1 MFDFIRAY
9 QFDMMTAIFAVSIMI
24 AIFAS
29 ISSAFSP
36 ERRRIIILLA
46 LSAAVLVLSDRL
58 AYAYH
63 GVDGPVGYVM
73 VRLTNFLVYV
83 FDLVCLLVFNQY
95 LKDLY
100 LNDIGFKTVPLRIR
114 AVDYLLGIGLLLI
127 LLSQFTGMYYTFDE
141 HNAYERGSL
150 FFISYIFPVITM
162 LVQMS
167 SIIRHGKKLRE
178 SVRASIFLFALV
190 PLIASVIQALAYG
203 ISLTNMAVVFM
214 VVVVYVI
221 ALQDAN
227 KRIEWANASRIEHLK
242 EEQQSVY
249 HMFDQ
254 TVTAFVGAVDAKD
267 PYSKGH
273 SARVANY
280 ASMLAQAAG
289 KSMEECREVYY
300 AAMLHE
306 VGKIGISDSIISKDH
321 SLSDEEYAQLKKYPE
336 IGRDILANITEFP
349 YLKDGAMY
357 HHERYDGTGYPEGL
371 AGENI
376 PEMARIIAVADAY
389 DTMTSQ
395 RSYRDPLPQQKVR
408 EELVKGMDTQFD
420 PKYAKL
426 MVQMID
432 NDSDYRMQEA
442 RQHKEF
448 SENSEL
454 SCGNYRDSISEG
466 FTLMQKPVIVHF
478 TCTPQKSL
486 EEEICMP
493 AVIIFD
499 SLDGRV
505 HSNARHIQ
513 TLDYVEY
520 GEIWFDGHFISSGA
534 RNMKASVTEAEGKPT
549 QAEVYDKGEAIE
561 YDLFAVKVKDHIL
574 IRTTCEYGSMET
586 TIALTDNSG
595 FAYLSFTGEHCHI
608 GSVKIERASE
618 EVADDFIS
626 RIAEEVN
633 YINRL
638 EGDVPNVQIDGYREK
653 STEGILVSDGMEIN
667 FYVMMLPAAQRVWQC
682 PFVNL
687 FYSKDKKPFGED
699 YKEYALIRFDGETE
713 GADEF
718 ASNKITMKKME
729 NFAGWEEWKA
739 ISKEGYEASVILRRF
754 GNRITTVT
762 NNNGISIKNVT
773 VINDNQKEVYV
784 SLTGDQVALT
794 DIRIRA

>member
-1 MFDFIRAY
+1 MFEFIRTY
-9 QFDMMTAIFAVSIMI
+9 QFDMMTAIFAISLLI
-24 AIFAS
+24 AVFAA
-29 ISSAFSP
+29 ISSVFSP
-36 ERRRIIILLA
+36 KRRRIIILLA
-46 LSAAVLVLSDRL
+46 LSSAVLVLSDRL

-63 GVDGPVGYVM
+63 GVDGSVGYVM
-73 VRLTNFLVYV
+73 VRLTNYLVYS
-83 FDLVCLLVFNQY
+83 FDLICLLVFNQY

-100 LNDIGFKTVPLRIR
+100 LNEGGFKALPRRIK

-127 LLSQFTGMYYTFDE
+127 VFSQFTGMYYTFDAN
-141 HNAYERGSL
+141 NAYERGSL

-167 SIIRHGKKLRE
+167 SIIQHGKNLRE
-178 SVRASIFLFALV
+178 GVRASIFLFSVV
-190 PLIASVIQALAYG
+190 PLVASVIQAFAYG
-203 ISLTNMAVVFM
+203 LSLTNMAVVFM
-214 VVVVYVI
+214 VVVVYVV
-221 ALQDAN
+221 ALRDAN
-227 KRIEWANASRIEHLK
+227 KQIEWANESRIEHLK
-242 EEQQSVY
+242 EEQETVY
-249 HMFDQ
+249 RMFDQ

-280 ASMLAQAAG
+280 AAMLAQAAG
-289 KSMEECREVYY
+289 KDVEECREVYY

-306 VGKIGISDSIISKDH
+306 VGKIGISDSIITKDH
-321 SLSDEEYAQLKKYPE
+321 SLSDEEYAELKKYPE

-349 YLKDGAMY
+349 YLKDGALY

-371 AGENI
+371 AGEDI

-389 DTMTSQ
+389 DTMTSS

-426 MVQMID
+426 MLQMID

-442 RQHKEF
+442 RSHKEF

-454 SCGNYRDSISEG
+454 TCGNYRENISEG
-466 FTLMQKPVIVHF
+466 FSLLQKPVKVHF
-478 TCTPQKSL
+478 TCTPQKSMD
-486 EEEICMP
+486 EEICMP

-499 SLDGRV
+499 SLDGKV
-505 HSNARHIQ
+505 HSTAKHIKI
-513 TLDYVEY
+513 LDYVEY
-520 GEIWFDGHFISSGA
+520 GEIWFDGHFVSSGA
-534 RNMKASVTEAEGKPT
+534 RNMKADVTAAEGKPT
-549 QAEVYDKGEAIE
+549 QAEVYDKGESIE

-574 IRTTCEYGSMET
+574 IRMVSDYGSMET
-586 TIALTDNSG
+586 TVALADNSG
-595 FAYLSFTGEHCHI
+595 FAYLAFTGEHCHI
-608 GSVKIERASE
+608 GDVKIQRESV
-618 EVADDFIS
+618 EVADDYIP

-638 EGDVPNVQIDGYREK
+638 EGDVPNIQIDGYREK

-667 FYVMMLPAAQRVWQC
+667 FYAMILPAAQRVWQC

-718 ASNKITMKKME
+718 ATNKLTMKKTE
-729 NFAGWEEWKA
+729 DFAGWEDWKA
-739 ISKEGYEASVILRRF
+739 IGKEGYEASVVIRRF
-754 GNRITTVT
+754 GNHITTVT
-762 NNNGISIKNVT
+762 TNNGIAIKNVT
-773 VINDNQKEVYV
+773 TIHDDNKEIYV

-794 DIRIRA
+794 DIRIRT